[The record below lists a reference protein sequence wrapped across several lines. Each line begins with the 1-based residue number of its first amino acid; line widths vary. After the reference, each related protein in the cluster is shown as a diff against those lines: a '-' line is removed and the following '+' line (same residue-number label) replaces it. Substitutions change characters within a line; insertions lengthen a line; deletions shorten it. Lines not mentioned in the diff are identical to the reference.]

1 MAGASLYGDVRLGE
15 TADNT
20 TGHVDSGSPYAGT
33 IQSGESV
40 MPTATYE
47 DLLVETAPA
56 RISDE
61 RQYDVVR
68 ARFGDLLG
76 RAKRTRAED
85 KLMDLLGVLIMDYDR
100 RNSMP
105 PATVRPRKYFGSS
118 WSTPKRRH
126 PIWCPSLASGA
137 TLMKLSTEGGRS
149 APSRPASSAN
159 CSASVRACLFEALLQ
174 ALCLGSVKK

>member
-1 MAGASLYGDVRLGE
+1 
-15 TADNT
+15 
-20 TGHVDSGSPYAGT
+20 
-33 IQSGESV
+33 

-56 RISDE
+56 RISDA
-61 RQYDVVR
+61 RQYDAVR

-105 PATVRPRKYFGSS
+105 PDDSTPALFPVQPRRQHAGQLRKGCLQLIPQTFPIELPCLRDIVTSERRGKASGHPLIKQDAHRWHWRRQQEQAAACRGSAPQMQARPESAPASHLTVR
-118 WSTPKRRH
+118 
-126 PIWCPSLASGA
+126 
-137 TLMKLSTEGGRS
+137 
-149 APSRPASSAN
+149 
-159 CSASVRACLFEALLQ
+159 
-174 ALCLGSVKK
+174 